1 MLIFILFS
9 IKSVLGNKFAEMFIE
24 FVIVLMMVDCDDNK
38 DGDNDGD
45 DDDDEEEEDLGDEGD
60 YDYPENGDDPKRLDD
75 KDEYDSN
82 YRAGR
87 TLFVLRPTW
96 RHCPTRSHK

>member
-24 FVIVLMMVDCDDNK
+24 FVIVLMTVDCDDNK

-45 DDDDEEEEDLGDEGD
+45 DDEEDLGDEGD
-60 YDYPENGDDPKRLDD
+60 YDYPENGDDPKRPED
-75 KDEYDSN
+75 KDEYDTD
-82 YRAGR
+82 YCAGGI
-87 TLFVLRPTW
+87 LFVLRPTW
-96 RHCPTRSHK
+96 HHCPTRSHK

>member
-60 YDYPENGDDPKRLDD
+60 YDYPENGDDPKRPDD

-82 YRAGR
+82 YRTGR

-96 RHCPTRSHK
+96 RPCPTRSHK

>member
-45 DDDDEEEEDLGDEGD
+45 DDDNEEEEEACDDLGQ
-60 YDYPENGDDPKRLDD
+60 
-75 KDEYDSN
+75 
-82 YRAGR
+82 
-87 TLFVLRPTW
+87 
-96 RHCPTRSHK
+96 